1 MTAALGPTIDGYL
14 DTEADAPFKREFAG
28 GEIIAMAGAEP
39 EHNVVRESLSA
50 LVWASLRG
58 RPYRS
63 FSADQR
69 VNVGETEAYF
79 YPDLVIVCDPPRFV
93 GPRPRSLQNPS
104 AWFEVLSPSTE
115 SWDRGGKF
123 AHARRCA
130 SLRIYA
136 LLDPV
141 ARRVEWYTRGEGGR
155 WAYQCVEREGSVTF
169 EGLDVTLDVATLF
182 ATLEGL
188 DAAP

>member
-1 MTAALGPTIDGYL
+1 MTAALEPTIDDYL
-14 DTEADAPFKREFAG
+14 DTEADAPSKREFAG

-50 LVWASLRG
+50 QVWASLRG
-58 RPYRS
+58 RPCRS

-79 YPDLVIVCDPPRFV
+79 YPDVVIVCDPPRFV

-136 LLDPV
+136 LIDPV
-141 ARRVEWYTRGEGGR
+141 DRRVEWYTRGEGGR
-155 WAYQCVEREGSVTF
+155 WAYQSVEREGSVTF